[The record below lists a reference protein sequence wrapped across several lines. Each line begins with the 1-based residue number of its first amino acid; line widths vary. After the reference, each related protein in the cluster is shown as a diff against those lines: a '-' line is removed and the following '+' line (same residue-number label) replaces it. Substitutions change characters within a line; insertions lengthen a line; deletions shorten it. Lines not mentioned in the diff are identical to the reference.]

1 MEFMSIKDLIN
12 QYQYMDNL
20 MSKLNKL
27 IVDKQ
32 QKEALKLVKE
42 NELKVK
48 RAYGNTDE
56 RLIIIDRYYDY
67 IKRIVETSAVES
79 FSRTDKYDLDYLKL
93 REYNLRDFW
102 MEMNRTEILK
112 DDANNNFI
120 IDYITMYPYKPLEL
134 L

>member
-12 QYQYMDNL
+12 QYQYIDDL

-27 IVDKQ
+27 IVDKK
-32 QKEALKLVKE
+32 QKEALKLVEE

-56 RLIIIDRYYDY
+56 RLTIINRYYDY
-67 IKRIVETSAVES
+67 IRRIVETSAVES
-79 FSRTDKYDLDYLKL
+79 FSRTDKYDLDYLKM
-93 REYNLRDFW
+93 REYNLREYW
-102 MEMNRTEILK
+102 MEMNRVEILK

-120 IDYITMYPYKPLEL
+120 IDYIRMYPYKPLEL